1 MPFTKIVNMLPALKE
16 RSDENGWQLEKME
29 VMPDHVLAT
38 PSESSVHIVSQLKGY
53 TSYKLREESSPKKR
67 IPALWTKF

>member
-1 MPFTKIVNMLPALKE
+1 MLPSLKE

-38 PSESSVHIVSQLKGY
+38 PLRFFG
-53 TSYKLREESSPKKR
+53 SYRF
-67 IPALWTKF
+67 PA